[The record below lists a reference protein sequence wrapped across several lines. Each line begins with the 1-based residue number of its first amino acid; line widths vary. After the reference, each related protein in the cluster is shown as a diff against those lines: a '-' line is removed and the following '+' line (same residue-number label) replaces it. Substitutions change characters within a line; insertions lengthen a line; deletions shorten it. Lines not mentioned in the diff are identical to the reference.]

1 MEKFKWFGNQWQT
14 KLAKTRDRTK
24 IRNYTAT
31 ESLKI
36 YRKSERHICF
46 SIDLRYTYVDAIKIC
61 GILFFGTLSI
71 SQ

>member
-1 MEKFKWFGNQWQT
+1 MES
-14 KLAKTRDRTK
+14 LAK

-31 ESLKI
+31 ECLTLKI